1 LIALGGGVVGDLTGF
16 IAATYQRGI
25 PFIQIPTT
33 LLSQVDS
40 SVGGKTAVNHPRGK
54 NMIGVFHQPKLV
66 VVDLDTLQT
75 LPKNEFKAGLAEV
88 IKYGIIADEQLF
100 AFLENNTKEILS
112 LDRDCLEYIIE
123 TSCAIKTKVVEKDE
137 RESRHRM
144 ILNFGHTFGHS
155 IETLTNYTEY
165 LHGEA
170 LAIGM
175 IQAAWLS
182 VETGECSEDV
192 PIRITNLLKKFNLP
206 VHSPNLKSEDVISSM
221 HHDKKTT
228 HNKLRFI
235 LVKNIGSVEIVDDV
249 PELAVKAAL
258 NKNH

>member
-1 LIALGGGVVGDLTGF
+1 
-16 IAATYQRGI
+16 
-25 PFIQIPTT
+25 
-33 LLSQVDS
+33 
-40 SVGGKTAVNHPRGK
+40 
-54 NMIGVFHQPKLV
+54 
-66 VVDLDTLQT
+66 
-75 LPKNEFKAGLAEV
+75 
-88 IKYGIIADEQLF
+88 
-100 AFLENNTKEILS
+100 
-112 LDRDCLEYIIE
+112 
-123 TSCAIKTKVVEKDE
+123 
-137 RESRHRM
+137 
-144 ILNFGHTFGHS
+144 
-155 IETLTNYTEY
+155 
-165 LHGEA
+165 
-170 LAIGM
+170 M

-249 PELAVKAAL
+249 PELSVKAAL

>member
-1 LIALGGGVVGDLTGF
+1 
-16 IAATYQRGI
+16 
-25 PFIQIPTT
+25 
-33 LLSQVDS
+33 
-40 SVGGKTAVNHPRGK
+40 
-54 NMIGVFHQPKLV
+54 M
-66 VVDLDTLQT
+66 
-75 LPKNEFKAGLAEV
+75 
-88 IKYGIIADEQLF
+88 LF
-100 AFLENNTKEILS
+100 RSN
-112 LDRDCLEYIIE
+112 RDCLEYIIE
-123 TSCAIKTKVVEKDE
+123 ASCAIKAKVVEKDE

-182 VETGECSEDV
+182 VETGKCSEDV

-206 VHSPNLKSEDVISSM
+206 VHSPNLKSEDVINSM

-235 LVKNIGSVEIVDDV
+235 LVKNIGSVEIVDNV